1 MQSCSSKPVF
11 SVWVR
16 VNSDKMKNYGEF
28 VSVAEGILNTVD
40 LVKETATVLLVPRV
54 NDVIGQL
61 LFPWEIFCK
70 HGCEKTACTLSLN
83 LKIICL
89 AAL

>member
-16 VNSDKMKNYGEF
+16 VNSDKMKNC
-28 VSVAEGILNTVD
+28 VAEGILNTVD

-70 HGCEKTACTLSLN
+70 HGCEKTACILSLN